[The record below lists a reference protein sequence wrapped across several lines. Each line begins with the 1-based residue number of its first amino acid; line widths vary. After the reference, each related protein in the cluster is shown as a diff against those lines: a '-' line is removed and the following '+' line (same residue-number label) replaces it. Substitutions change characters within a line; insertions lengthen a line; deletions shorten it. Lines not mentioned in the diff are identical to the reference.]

1 MTATVTLKAGSMILF
16 HERCFHG
23 TLPNTGDR
31 DRAVLALGY
40 RPAWA
45 GPIASV
51 TEFNPSELK
60 QLPTAVQDLIRDPN
74 THDGVV
80 YSHLSKPEGMAR
92 APSHI
97 GPSRHNGPRL

>member
-1 MTATVTLKAGSMILF
+1 MILF

-31 DRAVLALGY
+31 DRAVFALGY

-45 GPIASV
+45 GPIAAV
-51 TEFNPSELK
+51 TEYNPSEL
-60 QLPTAVQDLIRDPN
+60 QALPAVVQELIRDPN

-80 YSHLSKPEGMAR
+80 YSHLSKPERTGL
-92 APSHI
+92 APRHI
-97 GPSRHNGPRL
+97 GPNRHCQANSRL